1 MKKRIAF
8 HTLGCKLNF
17 SETSGIARQ
26 FREDEYEQVDFHAQ
40 ADVYVINTCSVTGV
54 AEKKCRQAIRQA
66 RTRNPGASIAVV
78 GCFSQLRPAEVASL
92 EGVDVVLGSN
102 TKFDL
107 FQIIEQRRKEG
118 KTEQEIHIDVKSGN
132 SKTAEPPSESLEGKS
147 TEALPELASR
157 PDSLIAVYSSGDR
170 TRSFVK
176 VQDGC
181 DYFCSYCT
189 IPFARGLS
197 RSASV
202 SQVMSLV
209 AEVAAQG
216 IQEIILTGVN
226 VGDFGSKEGS
236 SLFEL
241 MKALDAAAAIPRMRI
256 SSIEPELLT
265 DEMISWSAGS
275 QCFLPHFHIPLQ
287 SGSDKILKL
296 MKRHYQTAVFR
307 SRVLRIKELM
317 PHACIAAD
325 VIVGFPGETEEDFMD
340 TYRFIESLPLSY
352 CHVFTYSERPGT
364 LAARMEDKVKDSL
377 KTDRSQRLHRLS
389 EKKKEIFYQ
398 SCKGLS
404 RPVLFESDH
413 HKGWMFGFTDNYIKV
428 KTPYNKAFVNEIRQ
442 VELTNLGEDM
452 MYQWDNPRPE

>member
-1 MKKRIAF
+1 MKKKIAF

-26 FREDEYEQVDFHAQ
+26 FREDDYEQVDFQHE
-40 ADVYVINTCSVTGV
+40 ADIYVINTCSVTGT

-66 RTRNPGASIAVV
+66 RKRNPEASIAVV

-92 EGVDVVLGSN
+92 EGVDVILGSN

-107 FQIIEQRRKEG
+107 FNIIETRSREGRRA
-118 KTEQEIHIDVKSGN
+118 QEIHIDEKAKQFSETEDTKPGGTSSN
-132 SKTAEPPSESLEGKS
+132 TFTPS
-147 TEALPELASR
+147 
-157 PDSLIAVYSSGDR
+157 YSSGDR
-170 TRSFVK
+170 TRSFFK
-176 VQDGC
+176 IQDGC

-197 RSASV
+197 RSASID
-202 SQVMSLV
+202 QVIEMAGEIVGL
-209 AEVAAQG
+209 G
-216 IQEIILTGVN
+216 IREIILTGVN

-236 SLFEL
+236 SLFGL
-241 MKALDAAAAIPRMRI
+241 MKALETVKDIGRIRI

-265 DEMISWSAGS
+265 DEMIEWSAKS
-275 QCFLPHFHIPLQ
+275 KHFLPHFHIPLQ

-307 SRVLRIKELM
+307 SRVLKIKEVM

-340 TYRFIESLPLSY
+340 TYRFIEDLPLSY

-364 LAARMEDKVKDSL
+364 LSVKLDDKVQDSL
-377 KTDRSQRLHRLS
+377 KTDRSMRLHRLS
-389 EKKKEIFYQ
+389 ERKKEVFYQ
-398 SCKGLS
+398 SVKGS
-404 RPVLFESDH
+404 QQAVLFESDND
-413 HKGWMFGFTDNYIKV
+413 KGMIYGFTDNYIKV
-428 KTPYNKAFVNEIRQ
+428 KTAYDTKLVNEIRD
-442 VELTNLGEDM
+442 VTLENLESDLTYRM
-452 MYQWDNPRPE
+452 